1 MDTKKIRKFLGWC
14 AVINY
19 AMVFIVVA
27 IGYFA
32 HDLVYEFSLLFFN
45 VSVETYDAI
54 VIGTLAAW
62 ELLIWFGCI
71 IPYVVLRFIIKK

>member
-1 MDTKKIRKFLGWC
+1 MDAKKIRKLLGWC

-19 AMVFIVVA
+19 AMVFFVVF

-32 HDLVYEFSLLFFN
+32 HDLVYEFSLLFFK

-54 VIGTLAAW
+54 VITTLAMW
-62 ELLIWFGCI
+62 ELMIWFVCI
-71 IPYVVLRFIIKK
+71 IPYVVLRFIFKK